1 MPIPTDKKLY
11 RLVKLEA
18 DEKYKKP
25 SAYKSGYI
33 VKRYKALG
41 GTYSEDGKP
50 KNLKKWFDEEWK
62 DIGNSSYPVYRP
74 TKRINKTTP
83 LLVSE
88 ISKNNLIKQ
97 ITLKQSI
104 KGRHNLPKFIRKKK

>member
-1 MPIPTDKKLY
+1 MPTPNNKKLY

-41 GTYSEDGKP
+41 GTYSEDGQP
-50 KNLKKWFDEEWK
+50 NNLKKWFAEQWK
-62 DIGNSSYPVYRP
+62 DIGNSAYPVYRP
-74 TKRINKTTP
+74 T
-83 LLVSE
+83 
-88 ISKNNLIKQ
+88 
-97 ITLKQSI
+97 
-104 KGRHNLPKFIRKKK
+104 